1 MTLSYVH
8 LEKKI
13 YGDMLLDLNRA
24 VDQGELSEVPG
35 FTDVSEGT
43 IEALVEVRGVNIKGE
58 PLSEDL
64 SAERVPFY
72 LKLEMQDK
80 DHLDEL
86 ESAILTFLD
95 SPQFVQERLVYN
107 EERAKAKIE
116 NLTGQIES
124 IKTELEESE
133 DSEVRAT
140 LFDQLEQLRAQL
152 EETRG
157 SLQFNRNIE
166 VLDGLEVATV
176 VMNEPSLKWLWM
188 GVTGGI
194 LLALTFG
201 AIRLK

>member
-1 MTLSYVH
+1 LSYVH
-8 LEKKI
+8 LEKMI

-188 GVTGGI
+188 GVIGGI